1 MKGAVEQVLEQ
12 CAYYY
17 SFDMHVCPLTEADI
31 QRQMQYSYNLGRQGL
46 RGNNVD
52 MNRLQHI

>member
-46 RGNNVD
+46 RGIIVD
-52 MNRLQHI
+52 MI